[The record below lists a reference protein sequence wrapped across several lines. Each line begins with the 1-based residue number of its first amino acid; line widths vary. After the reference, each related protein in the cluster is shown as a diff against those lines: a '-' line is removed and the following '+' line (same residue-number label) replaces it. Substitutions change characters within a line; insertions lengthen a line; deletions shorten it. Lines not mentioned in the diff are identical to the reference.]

1 MKTVVIACGAG
12 LATSSMVKEKV
23 ESLLKENGIGYKV
36 IQCTLNE
43 VENYDEE
50 ADLIITT
57 MKVRKKYKAPVIS
70 GSAYLTGI
78 NEDLI
83 TNQIIEKLKS

>member
-1 MKTVVIACGAG
+1 MKKVIIACGAG

-23 ESLLKENGIGYKV
+23 ESLLKQNGINFKT
-36 IQCTLNE
+36 IQCSLNE
-43 VENYDEE
+43 VENYDAE

-78 NEDLI
+78 NEDAV
-83 TNQIIEKLKS
+83 THQIIEILKV